1 MENCLCIGNLPK
13 LMHAKLKSDLENFL
27 KRCEVKRI
35 HLLTGKNFCFVTF
48 KNNRGFQDAK
58 DTIKSQ
64 SFNGKVLRLENK
76 NIEEYVKVPTINGT
90 TNKNDETYEIE
101 VLDIP
106 HGTRREEIL
115 AIVEPY
121 GAVDARI
128 APPIGKLWVAETKRE
143 EAFLALNNFKIK
155 NRSLRCRYP
164 PFIGQR
170 PSQYKPTD
178 TCRIIV
184 EGITSPERSEI
195 QDMLKARF
203 LSFGHIS
210 GVEIMR
216 NREPAYAFVDIERN
230 MASIASEAVDNE
242 YFFGSKITVA
252 LMRQED
258 VIVLDSDDEAKMD
271 TSIGINL
278 EGAKSIMANLLSA
291 QSSQPQLKTPLPPS
305 NLLPSE
311 VKPPRIDQTTQI
323 VELMCERERLEVL
336 HPYEEYLIQVA
347 PPEGSVG
354 LDDAEPLPNPPQQ
367 FIRLLMDRALVR
379 TKLLKLA
386 NTNK

>member
-1 MENCLCIGNLPK
+1 
-13 LMHAKLKSDLENFL
+13 
-27 KRCEVKRI
+27 
-35 HLLTGKNFCFVTF
+35 
-48 KNNRGFQDAK
+48 
-58 DTIKSQ
+58 
-64 SFNGKVLRLENK
+64 
-76 NIEEYVKVPTINGT
+76 
-90 TNKNDETYEIE
+90 
-101 VLDIP
+101 
-106 HGTRREEIL
+106 
-115 AIVEPY
+115 
-121 GAVDARI
+121 
-128 APPIGKLWVAETKRE
+128 
-143 EAFLALNNFKIK
+143 
-155 NRSLRCRYP
+155 
-164 PFIGQR
+164 
-170 PSQYKPTD
+170 
-178 TCRIIV
+178 
-184 EGITSPERSEI
+184 
-195 QDMLKARF
+195 
-203 LSFGHIS
+203 
-210 GVEIMR
+210 
-216 NREPAYAFVDIERN
+216 

-271 TSIGINL
+271 TSLGINL